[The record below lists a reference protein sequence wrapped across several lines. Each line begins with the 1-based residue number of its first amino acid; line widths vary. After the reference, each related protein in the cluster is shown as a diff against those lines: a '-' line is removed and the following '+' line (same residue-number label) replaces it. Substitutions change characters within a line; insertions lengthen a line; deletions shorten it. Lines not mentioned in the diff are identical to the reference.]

1 MVKLCDVAKQFDWPC
16 PPSKGTYKDFAHV
29 GAKNQKKVFDDLAR
43 RSKHNLQQ
51 KQHSANDD
59 YEDEERQHLQGM
71 GVLDREYQRAET
83 ATGCDGAGCEV
94 DDASIQI

>member
-1 MVKLCDVAKQFDWPC
+1 MVNLCYVAKQFDLAC
-16 PPSKGTYKDFAHV
+16 PPSKGTYQDFAYV
-29 GAKNQKKVFDDLAR
+29 GAQNHKNVFDDLAR

-59 YEDEERQHLQGM
+59 SEDEERGHLQGM
-71 GVLDREYQRAET
+71 GVLDREYQRTET